1 MRAALSHRELRPPA
15 VRRARRLFSG
25 GVVLLFIALGAF
37 WAQSSWGDDAAVDTG
52 ACPVCSFA
60 GRIWE
65 YPLYTDNA
73 RGYVLTVQAVCVAAL
88 LLVAGTVASRRISR
102 WIIRRGLLR
111 AGVEEHLAA
120 SIEKGLY
127 YALLV
132 MVALLA
138 LYVVNV
144 PLTAFAIFGGA
155 LAIGVGF
162 GAQNLIN
169 NFISG
174 LILMIERPIRVRDL
188 IEVDGQQGRV
198 VNIGARCSQVR
209 LFDGVD
215 ILVPNSVFL
224 EKKVVN
230 LTLSDAKLRFSVRA
244 VIPFG
249 ADLREA
255 ARLLLQAAN
264 EHASVLSDPEP
275 QVIFS
280 ESGEKTRVLDV
291 FFWVD
296 SDASPDGRVVC
307 SDVRFRVDE
316 LLRIAGIG
324 ATPTV

>member
-1 MRAALSHRELRPPA
+1 MNEECAHVRAALARVE
-15 VRRARRLFSG
+15 RRLFSG
-25 GVVLLFIALGAF
+25 GVILLFIVLGAAL
-37 WAQSSWGDDAAVDTG
+37 AQSSWSDDTAVDM
-52 ACPVCSFA
+52 VA
-60 GRIWE
+60 GPIRSLAVRIWE
-65 YPLYTDNA
+65 YQLYEDKVT
-73 RGYVLTVQAVCVAAL
+73 GYVLTVQAVCAAAL
-88 LLVAGTVASRRISR
+88 LLVTGTIASRRVSR
-102 WIIRRGLLR
+102 WITRRGLLR

-127 YALLV
+127 YALFV

-138 LYVVNV
+138 LYIVNV

-174 LILMIERPIRVRDL
+174 LILMIERPIRVGDL
-188 IEVDGQQGRV
+188 IEVDGQQGSV

-244 VIPFG
+244 VAPFG

-255 ARLLLQAAN
+255 ARLLLQAAS

-280 ESGEKTRVLDV
+280 ELGEKTRALDV
-291 FFWVD
+291 FFWID
-296 SDASPDGRVVC
+296 GATSPDGRVVC

-316 LLRIAGIG
+316 LFRIAGIG
-324 ATPTV
+324 AAPTV